1 MGGAHLGAIAA
12 TCLAGLAGLAACDPS
27 GDGQARVPADH
38 PCPEYAWPPETSTL
52 GDDET
57 IAPIALQLPTP
68 LGLEVHITQGND
80 GAFSHFGD
88 ERFAWDFG
96 VELGTEVRAAAAGVV
111 VWIRDD
117 STSFG
122 TTPDFKEDANFA
134 VLDHGG
140 GLFTSYVHLAADSAR
155 VAIGDVVDAGE
166 VLATTGLSGQMT
178 GPHLHFQ
185 VENVWSESLPARF
198 AEPDGC
204 DLLPALDDTV
214 RAWEGPLVASHRLSQ
229 MPADA
234 FVEDGVDEL
243 VGLPGRLFERAEHP
257 PISGR
262 ATASGAVEVWLLVL
276 PAVGGDALFAQRFA
290 VVAGRFSGTLDLRDL
305 DPGQYGLALVAGDG
319 GSVHV
324 PRSIRAAIVD

>member
-1 MGGAHLGAIAA
+1 M
-12 TCLAGLAGLAACDPS
+12 LAALAALAAAPACDSTTEAAP
-27 GDGQARVPADH
+27 RLPADH
-38 PCPEYAWPPETSTL
+38 PCPELAFTPATSTL
-52 GDDET
+52 GDDQT
-57 IAPIALQLPTP
+57 IAPIALRLPTP
-68 LGLEVHITQGND
+68 LGLDVRITQGND

-111 VWIRDD
+111 VWMRDD

-122 TTPDFKEDANFA
+122 TTAEFKQDANFT

-140 GLFTSYVHLAADSAR
+140 GLFTSYVHLAAFSAR
-155 VAIGDVVDAGE
+155 VAVGDVVEPGE

-185 VENVWSESLPARF
+185 VENVWSRSLPARF

-204 DLLPALDDTV
+204 TLLPALDDTV
-214 RAWEGPLVASHRLSQ
+214 RAWEAPLVTSDRVSS
-229 MPADA
+229 MPSDA
-234 FVEDGVDEL
+234 FQEDGVVAL
-243 VGLPGRLFERAEHP
+243 AGLPARLFERAEHP
-257 PISGR
+257 TISGR
-262 ATASGAVEVWLLVL
+262 TTLDGAVEVWLLVL

-290 VVAGRFSGTLDLRDL
+290 VASGRFSGKLDLRGL

-319 GSVHV
+319 GEVHV
-324 PRSIRAAIVD
+324 PRSVRAAVVE